1 MFLLKIKH
9 DILTYLLPPLCLCVC
24 VLSVLV
30 LCLCVCVSLQC
41 WSSVCVSSVGL
52 VCVCVCVPSVGLVC
66 VCASSVGF
74 AWNSKCWMKRWIQES
89 KMDAKPLLLR
99 NQWGWGLQSPQQL
112 KFRKLVPSGGFSG
125 KKSSISFIYSF
136 FYMKIWNFFFGVC
149 AYACVWFVCLWCM
162 SECASMW
169 RPENESGLIPLRESL
184 TEGEP

>member
-9 DILTYLLPPLCLCVC
+9 DILTYLLPPLCVCVCCQCWSCVC
-24 VLSVLV
+24 V
-30 LCLCVCVSLQC
+30 CVCVSLQC
-41 WSSVCVSSVGL
+41 WPSVCVFSI
-52 VCVCVCVPSVGLVC
+52 GLVC
-66 VCASSVGF
+66 VCASSVGL
-74 AWNSKCWMKRWIQES
+74 AWNSKCWMKSRIQES

-125 KKSSISFIYSF
+125 KKSSIPFIYSF

-149 AYACVWFVCLWCM
+149 VYACVWFVCLWCM

-184 TEGEP
+184 TEGEPCPSG